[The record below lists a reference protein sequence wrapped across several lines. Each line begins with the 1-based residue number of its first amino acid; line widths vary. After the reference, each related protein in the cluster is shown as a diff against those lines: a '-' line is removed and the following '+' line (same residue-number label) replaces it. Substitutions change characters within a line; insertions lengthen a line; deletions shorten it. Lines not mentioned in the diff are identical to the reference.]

1 MRDLSTPRAIARVLS
16 RRDAITVHIQGNTA
30 STNGRIITI
39 PDLGNRLDGRRITL
53 LYGYLFHEIG
63 HCRYSDFRLWQDR
76 SLSPELRSL
85 TNLLEDIAVET
96 YMGREYPGCLET
108 LTLLNSEILENLP
121 DPLSSL
127 LLNGLK
133 LVSGQPLAETP
144 DPQLAQACFGED
156 VFDLLAET
164 CEPAS
169 CTADRLDLARLLLA
183 RLKDRKLRRRLAA
196 ARSAGDCVSGETTP
210 VQESHTQSG
219 DPDSAQSGNPDK
231 AWDETTD
238 GETEALLEF
247 LRNYKDLKEGREE
260 KLAVSHREAVEA
272 GEYLVYSREED
283 RFEPA
288 PQASSDKEYFQLRER
303 CARPGSRF
311 VRLFRSEHTESWVT
325 GLEQGAID
333 ARCLYRVR
341 VGDFKVF
348 KQRRRVLQDVHETAV
363 SFLMDCS
370 GSMSREGRIENAMT
384 AVVLFL
390 ESLTR
395 ADVASEVLGYTTCG
409 EYAVSEDL
417 KERYGRVDKLQT
429 FVFKSFRERL
439 SATVRQRIAGYKQI
453 EMSENCDVDS
463 LLIAYERL
471 LYRPEPRRILF
482 VLTDGGVASN
492 GNDKAGRSELARV
505 VRAIEQEGL
514 VELLAI
520 DLKSGHTKGV
530 FSRRI
535 EVKNSKDLADE
546 LMRGLETHLLRSGR
560 SLADDEQKQQG
571 KTSPDSKK
579 ESLP

>member
-108 LTLLNSEILENLP
+108 LTLLNDEILENLP

-169 CTADRLDLARLLLA
+169 CTADRLDLAHLLLA

-196 ARSAGDCVSGETTP
+196 AGSAGDCVSREMTP

-219 DPDSAQSGNPDK
+219 NPDK
-231 AWDETTD
+231 AWDEATD
-238 GETEALLEF
+238 RETEALLES

-260 KLAVSHREAVEA
+260 RLAASHREALEA

-288 PQASSDKEYFQLRER
+288 PRASSDEEYFQLRER

-311 VRLFRSEHTESWVT
+311 VRLFKSEYAESWVT
-325 GLEQGAID
+325 GLEQGTID

-348 KQRRRVLQDVHETAV
+348 KQRRRVFQDAHETAV
-363 SFLMDCS
+363 SFLVDCS
-370 GSMSREGRIENAMT
+370 GSMSSEGRIENAMT

-409 EYAVSEDL
+409 EYSVPEYL

-429 FVFKSFRERL
+429 FVFKTFRERL
-439 SATVRQRIAGYKQI
+439 SATVRRRIAGYKELETGWTCI
-453 EMSENCDVDS
+453 VDP

-482 VLTDGGVASN
+482 VLTDGDVASH
-492 GNDKAGRSELARV
+492 GNDEAGRSELARV
-505 VRAIEQEGL
+505 VRAIEQEGR

-535 EVKNSKDLADE
+535 EVENSEDLADE
-546 LMRGLETHLLRSGR
+546 LMRGLEAHLLRSGR
-560 SLADDEQKQQG
+560 SLAGDEQEQG
-571 KTSPDSKK
+571 EISSDDKK